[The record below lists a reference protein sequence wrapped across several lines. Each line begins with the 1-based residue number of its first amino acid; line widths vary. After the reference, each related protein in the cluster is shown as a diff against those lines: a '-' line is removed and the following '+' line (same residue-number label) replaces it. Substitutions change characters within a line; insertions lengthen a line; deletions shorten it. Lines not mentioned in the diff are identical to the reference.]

1 MSIYI
6 TLVVSLFFIF
16 LMFVIFNKKN
26 IILKEKN
33 IELKT
38 KLIEREKY
46 FEEKILFFNQMKS
59 QMNND
64 FKELAKSVLNTDAEK
79 LKLKNIETINPL
91 KDQLTFFKQSI
102 ENINT
107 EQIKDRAS
115 LLEQIKNLQ
124 ITNQETKTSAQNLA
138 KALTHDNK
146 FQGSWGEVVLTTILS
161 NCGLRE
167 GYEFET
173 QKKYK
178 DNYGK
183 IFLPDVV
190 VHLPQDKDIIIDSKV
205 SLKDY
210 VDYIA
215 DNSNKQAL
223 DRHIKSIENH
233 IKGIS
238 IKEYENLQEVRT
250 LDFIFIFV
258 PIESA
263 LWIALDSK
271 KSLFDNALKRNIMLV
286 SPSTLTMSLKTINY
300 IWQTEKQHKN
310 AEEIARQAGAMYD
323 ELARFVEEMDRI
335 DKYLDKAKEANFKA
349 KKKLST
355 GKGNL
360 IGRADKLKKFGVNT
374 KKEISE

>member
-1 MSIYI
+1 MFIYI
-6 TLVVSLFFIF
+6 ALILFLLCI
-16 LMFVIFNKKN
+16 LIAWL
-26 IILKEKN
+26 IITIIKLKEKN
-33 IELKT
+33 ITLKT

-46 FEEKILFFNQMKS
+46 FEEKISFFNEMKVK
-59 QMNND
+59 MNAD
-64 FKELAKSVLNTDAEK
+64 FKELATDIIKADAEK
-79 LKLKNIETINPL
+79 LKAKNIETINPL
-91 KDQLTFFKQSI
+91 KEQLAFFKQSI

-124 ITNQETKTSAQNLA
+124 ITNKETKTSAQNLA
-138 KALTHDNK
+138 NALTHDNK

-173 QKKYK
+173 QPQYQ
-178 DNYGK
+178 DNYGEA
-183 IFLPDVV
+183 FRPDVV
-190 VHLPQDKDIIIDSKV
+190 VHLPQEKDIIIDSKV

-210 VDYIA
+210 IDYIA

-223 DRHIKSIENH
+223 ARHIKSLENH

-238 IKEYENLQEVRT
+238 IKEYENLQGIKT
-250 LDFIFIFV
+250 LDFIFVFV

-263 LWIALDSK
+263 LWTTLENK
-271 KSLFDNALKRNIMLV
+271 KSLFDNSLKKNIMLV

-310 AEEIARQAGAMYD
+310 AEEIARQAAAMYD
-323 ELARFVEEMDRI
+323 ELARFIDEMDNI
-335 DKYLDKAKEANFKA
+335 EKYLDKAKEANFKA

-360 IGRADKLKKFGVNT
+360 IGRADKLKKFGINT
-374 KKEISE
+374 KKEIN